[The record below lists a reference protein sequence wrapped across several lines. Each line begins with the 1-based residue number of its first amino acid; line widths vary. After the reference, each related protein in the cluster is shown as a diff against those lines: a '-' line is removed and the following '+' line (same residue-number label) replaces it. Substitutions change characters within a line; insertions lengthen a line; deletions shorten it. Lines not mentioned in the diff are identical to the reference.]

1 MLKLVMFYRKFLS
14 FFLIFFGILTPVFSE
29 IETNSVFHTVAK
41 NGLEIIVIENFDTP
55 LVYIEVAFKAG
66 GNYQTTENEGIFHL
80 YEHML
85 FKGNSLYK
93 NSAQVSDAMS
103 KLGVSNYNGTTSSDY
118 VNYFFKIPASSFE
131 KGIEFW
137 SNAVISPL
145 FDKEELER
153 EKKVVIS
160 EILDDVSN
168 KNLKA
173 YKTVLKSFYPKSEH
187 KIVGGNPEKINST
200 TVEDLIKM
208 QNEYY
213 VPNNCAIFISG
224 AVDKELAVK
233 TVEKYFGQWQ
243 PSQKENVK
251 TSIEKESR
259 PSINDKYYL
268 IQDSQYAA
276 TLSISYK
283 GPNTKD
289 SLDDTY
295 YADFLANLLE
305 TPNNKFVRTLKS
317 LKADNNESAV
327 IQINF
332 EYLTTTDNGIINLY
346 FNFNPKNKKLYESI
360 MQVINY
366 VTLKEFSEMTKN
378 EKYFSEYQY
387 KTTKERL
394 IDKQTIENEYIDSY
408 ISFLRFYWAVA
419 SMDVGL
425 SYYEKLNEISNQNI
439 VEFCH
444 KYFLNKNFTA
454 ILYLNDSAFSEDAKK
469 FLNQGF
475 KLIEE

>member
-1 MLKLVMFYRKFLS
+1 MLKLIMFYKRILSICSIFLG
-14 FFLIFFGILTPVFSE
+14 IFYPVFSQQN
-29 IETNSVFHTVAK
+29 TDSLYHTVAK
-41 NGLEIIVIENFDTP
+41 NGLEIVIIENFDTP

-66 GNYQTTENEGIFHL
+66 GNYQTIENEGIFHL

-103 KLGVSNYNGTTSSDY
+103 KLGVSNYNGTTGPDY
-118 VNYFFKIPASSFE
+118 VNYFFKIPATSFE

-137 SNAVISPL
+137 ANAVISPL

-153 EKKVVIS
+153 EKKVVVS

-173 YKTVLKSFYPKSEH
+173 YKTILKSFFPDSEH
-187 KIVGGNPEKINST
+187 KIVSGNPEKINSA

-224 AVDKELAVK
+224 AVDKKLALK
-233 TVEKYFGQWQ
+233 TVEKYFGNWQ
-243 PSQKENVK
+243 PS
-251 TSIEKESR
+251 EKEKTNKTADKNLR
-259 PSINDKYYL
+259 PTINDNYFL
-268 IQDSQYAA
+268 IQDSQYSA

-289 SLDDTY
+289 SLKDTY

-305 TPNNKFVRTLKS
+305 SPNNKFVRTLKS

-327 IQINF
+327 NHINF

-346 FNFNPKNKKLYESI
+346 FNFNQNNKKLSESI

-366 VTLKEFSEMTKN
+366 VTLKEFPEITKN

-425 SYYEKLNEISNQNI
+425 TYYDKLNEISNQNI
-439 VEFCH
+439 TDFCN

-454 ILYLNDSAFSEDAKK
+454 ILYLNNSAFSEDTKK
-469 FLNQGF
+469 LLNQGF
-475 KLIEE
+475 KLIED